1 MKRHVIVRSCLS
13 LLCVLAVGAAD
24 VAGARESS
32 PTPEIVKPTTGPRDF
47 TGAYTPGGG
56 AGSTV
61 NPDCAPGFATGIGT
75 SAPTFVIMG
84 RDVMVIV
91 YKDNHR
97 VRRIYLNGRH
107 PTDLQPSTFGHS
119 IAWWDG
125 ATLVV
130 ETIGLKSGRTV
141 VERMRKVNEGR
152 QIETTVDGRALL
164 GNWRPEL
171 GFVEDI
177 CEVAGD
183 RPGPARLA
191 ASPLQAAAVERP
203 LLDGVWQ
210 IDRPV
215 VQLFTAEGKAPPLRA
230 AANKIYRQRMALL
243 QAGKALEYDQSIA
256 CKPMGDP
263 RSSYEGQPFDI
274 VQSDGAIFFG
284 YTWNRMLRF
293 IYPKDQ
299 QGESPRPAYYGSWVS
314 RWDGEVLVLEGTGF
328 HADTLL
334 DAAGMPHS
342 DALRVT
348 QRLRLGDGRRTLEI
362 STTFEDP
369 KTFSRSW
376 STVNHYS
383 KKLGAIIEEDVCL
396 LRKELQ
402 HG

>member
-1 MKRHVIVRSCLS
+1 MKRYLIARGWLA
-13 LLCVLAVGAAD
+13 LLCVLAAGAAG
-24 VAGARESS
+24 VAGAQPSA
-32 PTPEIVKPTTGPRDF
+32 PTPEIMKPSTAPHDF
-47 TGAYTPGGG
+47 TGAYMPADG

-61 NPDCAPGFATGIGT
+61 NPGCVPAFSTGIGT
-75 SAPTFVIMG
+75 SAATYVIMG
-84 RDVMVIV
+84 RDVIVIL
-91 YKDNHR
+91 YEDNHR

-164 GNWRPEL
+164 GNWRPERS
-171 GFVEDI
+171 FVEDI
-177 CEVAGD
+177 CEATGD
-183 RPGPARLA
+183 RPEVARLPA
-191 ASPLQAAAVERP
+191 APVQAAPVERP
-203 LLDGVWQ
+203 LFDGVWQ

-215 VQLFTAEGKAPPLRA
+215 VQLFALEGKAPPLRA
-230 AANKIYRQRMALL
+230 EARKIYRQRMALL
-243 QAGKALEYDQSIA
+243 QAGKANEYDQSVA

-263 RSSYEGQPFDI
+263 RTSYEGQPFDI
-274 VQSDGAIFFG
+274 VQGDGVLFVG
-284 YTWNRMLRF
+284 YTWNRMLRL
-293 IYPKDQ
+293 IYPRDQ
-299 QGESPRPAYYGSWVS
+299 QDESRRPAYYGSWVS
-314 RWDGEVLVLEGTGF
+314 RWDGEVLVLEGSGF

-362 STTFEDP
+362 RTTFEDP
-369 KTFSRSW
+369 TTFTRSW
-376 STVNHYS
+376 STVNRYS
-383 KKLGAIIEEDVCL
+383 KKLGANIEEDVCL
-396 LRKELQ
+396 LRKEAQ